1 MLKRRK
7 LTLTATTCR
16 LIENIR
22 LALEVLFGARI
33 RFRHLEFE
41 KSLREGY
48 GAFFVGD
55 NEKRLMFI
63 ADAGREI
70 YIHLK
75 IGDMWYVARFDTL
88 EQVRVSC
95 GVPSNVLLLPEDQ
108 RSEWMPNEE
117 SLPKKESRSKLNA
130 NFIWVVGTSFDNRHH
145 EPPRPLDPIEYDAT
159 ALS

>member
-95 GVPSNVLLLPEDQ
+95 GRPHPSWLPEDQ
-108 RSEWMPNEE
+108 SEEFIPDEQFYEKSISVDESGADWMW
-117 SLPKKESRSKLNA
+117 
-130 NFIWVVGTSFDNRHH
+130 IVGTSFDNRHH